1 MKIDDIEGVFLQK
14 NSAIFV
20 LKRKRGA
27 EEIGGNVWGDDRQSK
42 GGQC

>member
-1 MKIDDIEGVFLQK
+1 MKIDDTEGVFLQK

-20 LKRKRGA
+20 LKRKGGA
-27 EEIGGNVWGDDRQSK
+27 EESGGNVWEDDRQSK